1 MSKYVKI
8 DVSTILSTDF
18 YIEVPDEAT
27 DEEIIVLANK
37 EITLP
42 HQYPSYLD
50 NFLKTRFNI
59 KVQGIDSMLRS
70 WISDKLKF
78 LIDGR
83 DCSTIERE

>member
-8 DVSTILSTDF
+8 DVSTSLSTDF

-27 DEEIIVLANK
+27 DEEIIVLAKK

-42 HQYPSYLD
+42 HQYPDYLN
-50 NFLKTRFNI
+50 NFLKKHFNI
-59 KVQGIDSMLRS
+59 NVQGIDNMLKS
-70 WISDKLKF
+70 WISDELKF

-83 DCSTIERE
+83 NYPVIEGE